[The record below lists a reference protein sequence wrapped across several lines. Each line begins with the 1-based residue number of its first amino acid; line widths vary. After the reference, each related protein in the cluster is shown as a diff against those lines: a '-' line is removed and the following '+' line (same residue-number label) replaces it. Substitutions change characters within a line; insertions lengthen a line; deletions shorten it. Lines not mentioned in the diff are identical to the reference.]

1 MEIFSHNHGST
12 GKLPRISGRNYHKD
26 INISDCTYSSVV
38 SGNAPSYRNVRIST
52 NSASSVSQLPFTEVY
67 IGRKSSVSTYVCI
80 MQFTYLFDRLSIPP
94 PTNTLIIPNFKN
106 EIPYFHPFLQISQI
120 FSPFFL
126 IIYPLFRIF
135 PIFPILS
142 TQSRHTVTYNPRS
155 VYYLVLKTLYR
166 SFSFLSISLSP
177 RNTSTS
183 CNLL

>member
-1 MEIFSHNHGST
+1 MNTLIF
-12 GKLPRISGRNYHKD
+12 RI
-26 INISDCTYSSVV
+26 TYSSVV
-38 SGNAPSYRNVRIST
+38 SGNASSYRNFRIST

-126 IIYPLFRIF
+126 IIYPLFRFSLFFRFYPPKAGIRAHIIHVV
-135 PIFPILS
+135 PII
-142 TQSRHTVTYNPRS
+142 
-155 VYYLVLKTLYR
+155 
-166 SFSFLSISLSP
+166 
-177 RNTSTS
+177 
-183 CNLL
+183 